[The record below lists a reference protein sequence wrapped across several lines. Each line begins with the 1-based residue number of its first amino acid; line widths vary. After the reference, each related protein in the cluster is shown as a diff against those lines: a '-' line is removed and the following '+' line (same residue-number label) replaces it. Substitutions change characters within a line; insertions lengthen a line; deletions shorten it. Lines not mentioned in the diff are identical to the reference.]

1 MNLYT
6 RWCKKSLR
14 TLGVTML
21 IQAGIPRPRFDVHEK
36 PEHIYIHTLARV
48 GVSSGSV
55 FFNGTTD
62 PEHGVRQGREL
73 DPLQTYA
80 IEGEEGFQGCEYV
93 LPFWEL
99 FKRKEVRQELLATTG
114 ASGYGNIKLVPFTT
128 GGFLVNVQ
136 SAFRASPTHYE
147 EHVLSF
153 QILMAVSGGG
163 VLRLADCPFDLANPT
178 FNPYAPHPR
187 ALKNLETQQALN
199 RTHQL
204 RSSDIEDRKAARIRA
219 AEQSMAN
226 EGNVL
231 SPGPLRALPPKES
244 D

>member
-1 MNLYT
+1 MI
-6 RWCKKSLR
+6 
-14 TLGVTML
+14 
-21 IQAGIPRPRFDVHEK
+21 IQAGIPRPRFDIQEK
-36 PEHIYIHTLARV
+36 PEYIYIHTLARA
-48 GVSSGSV
+48 GVSSGAV

-62 PEHGVRQGREL
+62 PEHGIRQGREL
-73 DPLQTYA
+73 DPLQTYT

-99 FKRKEVRQELLATTG
+99 YKRKEVRKELLKQTG
-114 ASGYGNIKLVPFTT
+114 ASGYGSIGLVPFTT
-128 GGFLVNVQ
+128 GGFIINVQ

-147 EHVLSF
+147 EHVISF
-153 QILMAVSGGG
+153 QILMPVSGGG
-163 VLRLADCPFDLANPT
+163 VVRLSNCPFDLSNPT

-219 AEQSMAN
+219 AEQAMAN
-226 EGNVL
+226 AHGGNEL
-231 SPGPLRALPPKES
+231 PPGEIRALPPKR
-244 D
+244 

>member
-1 MNLYT
+1 MI
-6 RWCKKSLR
+6 
-14 TLGVTML
+14 
-21 IQAGIPRPRFDVHEK
+21 IQVGIPRPRFDIHEN
-36 PEHIYIHTLARV
+36 PERIHIHTLARV
-48 GVSSGSV
+48 GVSSGAV

-80 IEGEEGFQGCEYV
+80 IDGEEGFQGCEYV

-99 FKRKEVRQELLATTG
+99 YKRKEVRKELLETTG
-114 ASGYGNIKLVPFTT
+114 ASGYGSIGLVRFTT
-128 GGFLVNVQ
+128 GGFIVNVQ

-163 VLRLADCPFDLANPT
+163 ILRLADCPFDLSNPT

-187 ALKNLETQQALN
+187 AIKNLEIQQALN
-199 RTHQL
+199 RAHQL

-226 EGNVL
+226 AGTE
-231 SPGPLRALPPKES
+231 PRALPSKGS